1 MRLNTLKPG
10 ENAKKKKVRVGR
22 GWSSGCGKTCGKGV
36 KGQKARGSG
45 KVAIGFEGGQMP
57 FHRRVPKS
65 GFTSRKAMTRA
76 EVRLSELNKLYVDV
90 VDLLVLKEHNV
101 IGNNIETVKIIATGE
116 IDKAV
121 TLRGILVSK
130 GAKEAIENAGGKVEN

>member
-1 MRLNTLKPG
+1 M
-10 ENAKKKKVRVGR
+10 
-22 GWSSGCGKTCGKGV
+22 
-36 KGQKARGSG
+36 
-45 KVAIGFEGGQMP
+45 
-57 FHRRVPKS
+57 
-65 GFTSRKAMTRA
+65 
-76 EVRLSELNKLYVDV
+76 NKLYVDV

>member
-10 ENAKKKKVRVGR
+10 ANSKQKKVRVGR
-22 GWSSGCGKTCGKGV
+22 GWSSGCGKTCGKGA

-45 KVAIGFEGGQMP
+45 KVPIGFEGGQMP

-65 GFTSRKAMTRA
+65 GFSSRKAITRA

-90 VDLLVLKEHNV
+90 IDLLVLREHNV

-116 IDKAV
+116 IDKAITV
-121 TLRGILVSK
+121 RGILATK
-130 GAKEAIENAGGKVEN
+130 GAKQAIEKAGGKVES

>member
-90 VDLLVLKEHNV
+90 VDLLVLKEQH
-101 IGNNIETVKIIATGE
+101 K
-116 IDKAV
+116 
-121 TLRGILVSK
+121 L
-130 GAKEAIENAGGKVEN
+130 